1 MPLID
6 RHARVIEDLWT
17 YADSTAS
24 AEIAAKSIIE
34 LEVLASLTGHADLP
48 LPVGVFARAG
58 TTAEQLAP
66 HLDQVELVAVEFPK
80 FRDGRGF
87 TTARMLHDKY
97 GFKGD
102 IRAIGHVLPD
112 QFAVFLQCGFSSVL
126 LPPDHPPDQWVI
138 PSEGGGTGASRGL
151 LLQRLLRKPAASAAE
166 PGTS

>member
-17 YADSTAS
+17 YADSTAD

-34 LEVLASLTGHADLP
+34 VEVLASLAGHADVP
-48 LPVGVFARAG
+48 QPIGVFARAG

-66 HLDQVELVAVEFPK
+66 HLDRVELVAVEFPK

-87 TTARMLHDKY
+87 TTARMLRDKY
-97 GFKGD
+97 GFRGE

-112 QFAVFLQCGFSSVL
+112 QFAALLQCGFSSIL

-138 PSEGGGTGASRGL
+138 PSAGSSETTHGP
-151 LLQRLLRKPAASAAE
+151 LLQRLLRKPMPSAAE
-166 PGTS
+166 PGAS